1 MIYHKDFFQIFYT
14 NDKGDFYFDEIPK
27 NIVNDNKNYCRWN
40 AENKIKD
47 IKIENRNVLL
57 Y

>member
-1 MIYHKDFFQIFYT
+1 MIYHKDFLQSFYT
-14 NDKGDFYFDEIPK
+14 NDKGDFSFDEVPK
-27 NIVNDNKNYCRWN
+27 NIINDNKNYCRWN

>member
-27 NIVNDNKNYCRWN
+27 NIVNDNKNYYRWN